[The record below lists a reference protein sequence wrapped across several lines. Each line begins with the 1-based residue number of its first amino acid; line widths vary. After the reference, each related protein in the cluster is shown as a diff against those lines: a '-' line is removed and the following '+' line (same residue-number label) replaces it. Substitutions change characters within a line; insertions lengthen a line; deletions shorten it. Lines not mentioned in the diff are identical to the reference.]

1 MLLELKQVQK
11 KYGSFLLDVSIKIEE
26 GQVIGFIGANGAGKS
41 TTFKAILGLISLDG
55 GECRIFDKKMEGLEL
70 KEREKIGTVLADSC
84 FSGYLTVK
92 DIMPIMDSMYAD
104 FSKKEF
110 EEKCRQ
116 FQIPLQKQIKE
127 FSTGM
132 KAKLKVLLAL
142 SHNAKLLILD
152 EPTSGLDV
160 AAREEILDMLRDYME
175 DGTRGILISSHIS
188 SDLEGFCDELYMVDN
203 GKIIMKEDM
212 DVLLS
217 DYGVLKVS
225 LLQYEELEKDY
236 LIKVRKEMGC
246 YRCLTSQKRYYM
258 ENYPQIVVENASI
271 DEFLMLM
278 LRGEEI
284 KKNN

>member
-11 KYGSFLLDVSIKIEE
+11 RYESFLLEVSMKIEK

-55 GECRIFDKKMEGLEL
+55 GECRIFDKKIEELDL
-70 KEREKIGTVLADSC
+70 KEKEKIGTVLADAC

-92 DIMPIMDSMYAD
+92 DIIPIMDSMYAD

-110 EEKCRQ
+110 EEKCRR
-116 FQIPLQKQIKE
+116 FEIPLQKQIKE

-160 AAREEILDMLRDYME
+160 AAREEILDMLREYME

-188 SDLEGFCDELYMVDN
+188 SDLEGFCDEVYMIDN

-225 LLQYEELEKDY
+225 LLQYEELEKEY
-236 LIKVRKEMGC
+236 LIKVRKEWGS
-246 YRCLTSQKRYYM
+246 YRCLTAHKRYYI

-271 DEFLMLM
+271 DDFLMLM
-278 LRGEEI
+278 LRGEDI
-284 KKNN
+284 KKG